1 MGEPS
6 FKKLRERMV
15 KEDLSPFIKDTAVL
29 GAFMKVPRENFVHPL
44 LKNLA
49 YINKPLPIA
58 YGQAISQPSMVALMC
73 ETLHIEKNDKILD
86 IGTGSG
92 YQAAILSQ
100 LCGEVISIERI
111 PQLAEEAKKTLKALK
126 YTNITVVIGDG
137 SQGYKAEAPYDK
149 IVSAAATKDI
159 PEEWLHQL
167 KEGGILVYPK
177 YIDNKQILVSV
188 KKREQQYI
196 PDYHDY
202 VNFVPLVRSK

>member
-6 FKKLRERMV
+6 FKKLRQRMV
-15 KEDLSPFIKDTAVL
+15 EEDLSPYIKNVDVL
-29 GAFMKVPRENFVHPL
+29 KAFAKVPREKFVHPL

-73 ETLHIEKNDKILD
+73 ETLKIDKNDRVLD

-100 LCGEVISIERI
+100 LCKEVISIERI
-111 PQLAEEAKKTLKALK
+111 PQLAENAINTLKILK
-126 YTNITVVIGDG
+126 YENIKVVIGDG
-137 SQGYKAEAPYDK
+137 SLGYRANAPYDK
-149 IVSAAATKDI
+149 IVSAAATKEI

-167 KEGGILVYPK
+167 KNGGILVFPK
-177 YIDNKQILVSV
+177 YVDNKQILVSV
-188 KKREQQYI
+188 KKRNQQFI

-202 VNFVPLVRSK
+202 VNFVPLIRSN